1 MSKATDTQRK
11 ALGKGLSALLPQR
24 QPAGAHA
31 PSRAASAPIPET
43 LRLKAEKSEAHALPV
58 HSIQPN
64 PFQPR
69 QDFDETRIQE
79 LAQSIKANG
88 VIQPITVCKIGDSFA
103 IVAGE
108 RRWRAAKMAGLTEI
122 PVYVRNVDQNKIL
135 ELALIENIQREDL
148 NPIETAQAFEQLI
161 VKYQLT
167 HEQIAERT
175 GKDRSTITNFLR
187 LLKLP
192 QIVVENL
199 IAGTISMGHAR
210 ALAGLPDQPSQIE
223 TCEKV
228 IAAGLSVRDTEQLVK
243 RLTSPVPPPAVKEEK
258 EKQNI
263 DPNTRAAI
271 EQMSMSLGTKVK
283 LHPRSEKSG
292 RLEIQYYSLD
302 DLQRIFE
309 VIVHD
314 GR

>member
-1 MSKATDTQRK
+1 
-11 ALGKGLSALLPQR
+11 
-24 QPAGAHA
+24 
-31 PSRAASAPIPET
+31 
-43 LRLKAEKSEAHALPV
+43 
-58 HSIQPN
+58 
-64 PFQPR
+64 
-69 QDFDETRIQE
+69 
-79 LAQSIKANG
+79 
-88 VIQPITVCKIGDSFA
+88 
-103 IVAGE
+103 
-108 RRWRAAKMAGLTEI
+108 MAGLTEI

-148 NPIETAQAFEQLI
+148 NPVETAQAFEQLI

-199 IAGTISMGHAR
+199 IAGTISM
-210 ALAGLPDQPSQIE
+210 
-223 TCEKV
+223 
-228 IAAGLSVRDTEQLVK
+228 RDTEQLVK
-243 RLTSPVPPPAVKEEK
+243 RLTSPAPPPAAKEEK

-283 LHPRSEKSG
+283 
-292 RLEIQYYSLD
+292 
-302 DLQRIFE
+302 
-309 VIVHD
+309 
-314 GR
+314 